1 MVSKFIVEFDRIDW
15 KELSTQKEQL
25 FLHGGEDWA
34 EGLINLI
41 DYIQDAA
48 EEQGQPVVWLDEG
61 DKDVYD

>member
-25 FLHGGEDWA
+25 FLHGGEAWA
-34 EGLINLI
+34 EGLINLL
-41 DYIQDAA
+41 DYIQDSA

-61 DKDVYD
+61 DKDA